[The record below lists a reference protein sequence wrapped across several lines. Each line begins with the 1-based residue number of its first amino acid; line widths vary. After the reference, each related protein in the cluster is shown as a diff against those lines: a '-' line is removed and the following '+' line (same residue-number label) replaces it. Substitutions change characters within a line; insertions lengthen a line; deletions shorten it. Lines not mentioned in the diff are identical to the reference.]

1 MAVNLQDL
9 RSHSGFTLTEMYPC
23 ILLTLF
29 SLVLSFD
36 EVSSTRS
43 VDTISLPTDVSEIST
58 YVTNVDGTRP
68 VKRKSPR
75 KANRKTKLSQRYQFG
90 EMTECFFI
98 NKKILLLT
106 LMLVII
112 VIITWT
118 LLWVFVL
125 GIQNNNALYFAGL
138 FRIADVKYIPEY
150 RRKDSTEFL
159 HMADKV
165 LQVMNNVYRKSLFSK
180 MYKQSTISDLSE
192 NNNGGVLVHFWIVFM
207 VPYMKTLFV
216 CEDCVSAILKDSIQ
230 TSLVNRTSVGYL
242 LGLPVDMDSIIVNAG
257 LRSDY
262 IATATTDSKYV
273 IDKHVE
279 QARIPVPFN
288 FSAATGRVN
297 CHFKLTSLLGHVI
310 RLSLIALKIEPDN
323 CVKDSLHIY
332 DSLMPIRSRNLY
344 RACEPFGSFPVS
356 FVSTDNGMFLSFKS
370 LRVHGNKE
378 IKGYFEA
385 IPKEKFES
393 TILSTDG
400 MRFEGNITSPYYPSY
415 YPLKCSSTWIFKQI
429 SAPSFGL
436 ALKFH
441 NYTLKEKGLE
451 GCDHGW
457 WKINEKM
464 YCGYQIDHQ
473 TVFHVTN
480 FLVSITFQCSG
491 KQSSKAFLAEY
502 SSYNISQ
509 PCPNGYY
516 VCSTGLC
523 IRQSQRCDG
532 SDDCFD
538 ESDEVFCSPPPKVC
552 NTSSPRHHPYF
563 TCNGVKDCENGT
575 DELNCTDSVPCTNI
589 TYKCKNNLCIQ
600 KKTAKCDG
608 TIDCTDGS
616 DEMSC
621 DCGNKMQHQ
630 SRIVGGSNAQDG
642 EWPWQVSLLFSGSP
656 YCGASLIT
664 KQWLLSA
671 AHCFQGEKM
680 SDPRSWIAHLGMH
693 TQGNARFKS
702 ELKRILVHEYYNG
715 RNYDYDISLLKL
727 KTPWPDRS
735 TLTIQPICVPSLA
748 QIIPNGERCWVTGWG
763 QKQEKDNSDPTV
775 LQQAEVEIINQS
787 LCRSTYGLITP
798 RMLCAGLLSGEKD
811 ACRGDSGGP
820 LSCQEKVGGRWFLTG
835 IVSWGH
841 GCGRP
846 NFPGVY
852 TRVSKFAAWIQQH
865 VSALP
870 KNDEFT

>member
-1 MAVNLQDL
+1 MQ
-9 RSHSGFTLTEMYPC
+9 
-23 ILLTLF
+23 
-29 SLVLSFD
+29 
-36 EVSSTRS
+36 
-43 VDTISLPTDVSEIST
+43 VSEISV
-58 YVTNVDGTRP
+58 YVTNVDGRVP
-68 VKRKSPR
+68 LKKSPR
-75 KANRKTKLSQRYQFG
+75 KANKRSKLSQKCRFG
-90 EMTECFFI
+90 EMTKCAFI
-98 NKKILLLT
+98 NKKIIFLT
-106 LMLVII
+106 LMVLVI

-125 GIQNNNALYFAGL
+125 RTQNNSALYFAGL
-138 FRIADVKYIPEY
+138 FRIANVEFIPEY
-150 RRKDSTEFL
+150 RRKDSPEFL

-165 LQVMNNVYRKSLFSK
+165 QQVINNVYQKSLFSK
-180 MYKQSTISDLSE
+180 LYKQSTISDLSG
-192 NNNGGVLVHFWIVFM
+192 NNNGGVLVHFWIVFV
-207 VPYMKTLFV
+207 VPNVKALFV

-230 TSLVNRTSVGYL
+230 TSLINRTSVGYL
-242 LGLPVDMDSIIVNAG
+242 HGLPVDLDSIVINAG

-273 IDKHVE
+273 IDKYAE
-279 QARIPVPFN
+279 RAGTSVPLN
-288 FSAATGRVN
+288 FSAASGRVN
-297 CHFKLTSLLGHVI
+297 CYFRLTSLLGYVI
-310 RLSLIALKIEPDN
+310 RLYVTSLQIEPDN
-323 CVKDSLHIY
+323 CITDSLYIY
-332 DSLMPIRSRNLY
+332 DSLMPIRSRKLY
-344 RACEPFGSFPVS
+344 RTCEPFGSFPVS
-356 FVSTDNGMFLSFKS
+356 FVSTGNGMFLSFNS
-370 LRVHGNKE
+370 LRLYGKKE
-378 IKGYFEA
+378 LKGYFEA
-385 IPKEKFES
+385 IPKEKLKS
-393 TILSTDG
+393 TILSKNGT
-400 MRFEGNITSPYYPSY
+400 RLEGNITSPYYPSY
-415 YPLKCSSTWIFKQI
+415 YPRKCSSTWIFKT

-441 NYTLKEKGLE
+441 NYTLKEKGIE

-516 VCSTGLC
+516 VCPTGLC

-538 ESDEVFCSPPPKVC
+538 ESDEVFCSLPSKVC
-552 NTSSPRHHPYF
+552 NTSSPWYHHYVI
-563 TCNGVKDCENGT
+563 CNGFKDCENGA
-575 DELNCTDSVPCTNI
+575 DEFNCTDSVPCTNI
-589 TYKCKNNLCIQ
+589 TYKCKNNLCIL
-600 KKTAKCDG
+600 KKNAKCDG
-608 TIDCTDGS
+608 TIDCLDGS

-621 DCGNKMQHQ
+621 DCGNKIQYGN
-630 SRIVGGSNAQDG
+630 RIVGGSSAQDG
-642 EWPWQVSLLFSGSP
+642 EWPWQVSLHFSGSP
-656 YCGASLIT
+656 YCGASVIT
-664 KQWLLSA
+664 KEWLLSA

-680 SDPRSWIAHLGMH
+680 SDPRPWMAHLGMS

-715 RNYDYDISLLKL
+715 RNFDYDISLLKL
-727 KTPWPDRS
+727 KTPWPDR
-735 TLTIQPICVPSLA
+735 LAPTIQPICVPSLA
-748 QIIPNGERCWVTGWG
+748 QVVPNGERCWVTGWG
-763 QKQEKDNSDPTV
+763 QKQEMDNSDPTI

-798 RMLCAGLLSGEKD
+798 RMLCAGLLSGKRD

-820 LSCQEKVGGRWFLTG
+820 LSCQERVGGRWFLTG
-835 IVSWGH
+835 VVSWGH

-852 TRVSKFAAWIQQH
+852 TRVSKFATWIQQH

-870 KNDEFT
+870 KTDEVT